1 MKIYMAVIIVALMA
15 LLIGLQVLESVRECA
30 ATTKTSV
37 EHKVPTAEVREAE
50 GDMGE
55 SSSWGARAEK
65 AQVASA
71 KTEPDPE
78 QAIEPRENAV
88 TATAIIARADG
99 SRLELSAVDREFE
112 RVTLL
117 PGESIRVQV
126 DLADAESGE
135 AVTLETGHG
144 GNINGTMGLAT
155 VMPRNGR
162 IEFTFSAGG
171 HRGKCPVFIYQGS
184 RQELMDFRV
193 GPEPPLGG
201 AGPARIYGRS
211 DS

>member
-1 MKIYMAVIIVALMA
+1 MKIYVAVIIVALMA
-15 LLIGLQVLESVRECA
+15 LLIGLQVRKPA

-37 EHKVPTAEVREAE
+37 EHIVPTVEVREAE
-50 GDMGE
+50 VEMGE
-55 SSSWGARAEK
+55 SSPWGAREVK
-65 AQVASA
+65 AQVTSSETA
-71 KTEPDPE
+71 PNPE
-78 QAIEPRENAV
+78 QAIEPRENMV

-99 SRLELSAVDREFE
+99 SRLELSAIDQEFE

-126 DLADAESGE
+126 DIANAEPGK

-155 VMPRNGR
+155 VMPRDGR

-171 HRGKCPVFIYQGS
+171 HRGKYPVFIYQGS

-193 GPEPPLGG
+193 GPEPPLGK
-201 AGPARIYGRS
+201 AGPARNYGRS